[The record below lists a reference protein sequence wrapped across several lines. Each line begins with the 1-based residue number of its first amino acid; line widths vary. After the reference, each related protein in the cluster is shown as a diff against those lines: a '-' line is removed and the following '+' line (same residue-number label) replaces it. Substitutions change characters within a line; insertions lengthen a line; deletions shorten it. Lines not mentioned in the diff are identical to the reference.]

1 MMFLEDGKGVW
12 KRYENLP
19 WKDYLHLERDKF
31 EELLNLMMESHP
43 DHELT
48 DWLRRGYCMNN
59 GDSTIAFKSLSGTQ
73 TLNHHLNIW
82 DDEDKDDYNAF
93 WNDVDDGIDWD
104 DDDW

>member
-19 WKDYLHLERDKF
+19 WNEYLHLERDKF

-48 DWLRRGYCMNN
+48 DWLKRGYCMND
-59 GDSTIAFKSLSGTQ
+59 GDATISVGSLSGRK
-73 TLNHHLNIW
+73 TLNWQFNHF
-82 DDEDKDDYNAF
+82 DDEDNEDYNRWF
-93 WNDVDDGIDWD
+93 GDGEEMEFDEDW
-104 DDDW
+104 

>member
-12 KRYENLP
+12 KRYEDLP
-19 WKDYLHLERDKF
+19 WKEYLHLERDKF

-48 DWLRRGYCMNN
+48 DWLKRGYCMNN
-59 GDSTIAFKSLSGTQ
+59 GDSTISVGSLSGRK
-73 TLNHHLNIW
+73 TLNWQFNHF
-82 DDEDKDDYNAF
+82 DDEDNEDYQR
-93 WNDVDDGIDWD
+93 WYGEEEEVEWD